1 VLNRYGW
8 SDALQQQFQS
18 YAALGLEPARVL
30 IQQRGR
36 FTIVTE
42 AGERSATLAGKFA
55 HDAADGGY
63 PVTGDW
69 VGVSAPKGDGDAII
83 RAVLPRATT
92 FTRREAGPGAPRG
105 QVVAANVAVALLV
118 ASLNAALSLSRIERY
133 LASTWESGAQPVV
146 VLTKSDMCDDADDR
160 VAQVEAVA
168 IGVPVH
174 AISSLTGQGLD
185 ALRAH
190 LAPGRTA
197 VLLGSSG
204 VGKSTLVNALAGR
217 EIMTVREIRD
227 DDTGKH
233 TTTHRELI
241 LLPGGALVLDTPGM
255 RELGL
260 WDASAGVSATFADLE
275 ALFTQCRFDDCRH
288 KAEPGCVVHAA
299 LEDGTLEQSRWE
311 AWRKLQKELRFEH
324 NKEDWQA
331 RMETRRDRVRKHKE
345 GRARMKFK
353 ARGGLDD

>member
-8 SDALQQQFQS
+8 SDTLQQQFQS

-30 IQQRGR
+30 VQQRGR
-36 FTIVTE
+36 YTIMT
-42 AGERSATLAGKFA
+42 AHGERSATLAGKFA
-55 HDAADGGY
+55 HDAADGFY

-69 VGVSAPKGDGDAII
+69 LGVAAPKGSGDAII

-105 QVVAANVAVALLV
+105 QVVAANVDVALLV
-118 ASLNAALSLSRIERY
+118 ASLNTDLSLRRIERY
-133 LASTWESGAQPVV
+133 LASTWESGAQPLV
-146 VLTKSDMCDDADDR
+146 VLTKADMCTEVDER
-160 VAQVEAVA
+160 VAEVEAVA
-168 IGVPVH
+168 FGVPVH
-174 AISSLTGQGLD
+174 AISALTGEGLD
-185 ALRAH
+185 AIRAH

-217 EIMTVREIRD
+217 EIMTVREIRG

-241 LLPGGALVLDTPGM
+241 LLPDGALILDTPGM

-260 WDASAGVSATFADLE
+260 WDAGAGVSATFADIE
-275 ALFTQCRFDDCRH
+275 ALFAQCRFHDCRH
-288 KAEPGCVVHAA
+288 KSEPGCAVRAA
-299 LEDGTLEQSRWE
+299 LDGGTLEPSRWE

-324 NKEDWQA
+324 NKENWQA

-353 ARGGLDD
+353 AKGGLDD

>member
-8 SDALQQQFQS
+8 SDVLQQQFSS

-36 FTIVTE
+36 YDIMT
-42 AGERSATLAGKFA
+42 ASGERSATLAGKFA
-55 HDAADGGY
+55 HDASDGGY

-69 VGVSAPKGDGDAII
+69 VGVSAPKGEGETII

-105 QVVAANVAVALLV
+105 QVVAANVDVALLV
-118 ASLNAALSLSRIERY
+118 ASLNADLSLRRIERY
-133 LASTWESGAQPVV
+133 LASAWESGAMPVV
-146 VLTKSDMCDDADDR
+146 VLTKADMCEDVDER
-160 VAQVEAVA
+160 VAEVEAIA
-168 IGVPVH
+168 FGVPVH
-174 AISSLTGQGLD
+174 AISAITGQGLD
-185 ALRAH
+185 AVRAH

-204 VGKSTLVNALAGR
+204 VGKSTLVNALAGK
-217 EIMTVREIRD
+217 EIMTVRAIRD

-241 LLPGGALVLDTPGM
+241 LLPDGALILDTPGM

-260 WDASAGVSATFADLE
+260 WDAGAGVSTTFADLE
-275 ALFTQCRFDDCRH
+275 ALFAQCRFDDCRH
-288 KAEPGCVVHAA
+288 KSEPGCAVRAA
-299 LEDGTLEQSRWE
+299 LEDGTLEPSRWE
-311 AWRKLQKELRFEH
+311 SWCKLQKELRFEH
-324 NKEDWQA
+324 NKENWQA
-331 RMETRRDRVRKHKE
+331 RMETRRERVRRSKD

-353 ARGGLDD
+353 AKGGFDD

>member
-1 VLNRYGW
+1 MLNRYGW
-8 SDALQQQFQS
+8 SDALQQQFSS

-36 FTIVTE
+36 YQLATGR
-42 AGERSATLAGKFA
+42 GERSATLAGKFA

-69 VGVSAPKGDGDAII
+69 VGVSAPKGEGDAII

-105 QVVAANVAVALLV
+105 QVVAANVDVALLA
-118 ASLNAALSLSRIERY
+118 ASLNADLSLRRIERY

-146 VLTKSDMCDDADDR
+146 VLTKADMCEDVDER
-160 VAQVEAVA
+160 VAEVEAIA
-168 IGVPVH
+168 FGVPVH
-174 AISSLTGQGLD
+174 AISALTGQGLD
-185 ALRAH
+185 AVRAH

-241 LLPGGALVLDTPGM
+241 LLPNGALILDTPGM

-260 WDASAGVSATFADLE
+260 WDADSGVSTTFADIE
-275 ALFTQCRFDDCRH
+275 ALFAQCRFDDCRH
-288 KAEPGCVVHAA
+288 KSEPGCAVRVA
-299 LEDGTLEQSRWE
+299 LEDGTLEPSRWE
-311 AWRKLQKELRFEH
+311 SWCKLQKELRFEH
-324 NKEDWQA
+324 NKENWQA
-331 RMETRRDRVRKHKE
+331 RMETRRERVRRAKD

-353 ARGGLDD
+353 AKGGFDD

>member
-8 SDALQQQFQS
+8 SDALQQQFSS
-18 YAALGLEPARVL
+18 YVALGLEPARVL

-36 FTIVTE
+36 YDIVTA

-69 VGVSAPKGDGDAII
+69 VGVSAPESEGDAII

-105 QVVAANVAVALLV
+105 QVVAANVDVALLV
-118 ASLNAALSLSRIERY
+118 ASLNADLSLRRIERY
-133 LASTWESGAQPVV
+133 LASAWESGAQPVV
-146 VLTKSDMCDDADDR
+146 VLTKADMCEEVEER
-160 VAQVEAVA
+160 VAEVEAIA
-168 IGVPVH
+168 FGVPVH
-174 AISSLTGQGLD
+174 AISALTGQGLD
-185 ALRAH
+185 AVRAH

-204 VGKSTLVNALAGR
+204 VGKSTLVNALAGK
-217 EIMTVREIRD
+217 EIMTVRAIRD

-241 LLPGGALVLDTPGM
+241 LLPDGALILDTPGM

-260 WDASAGVSATFADLE
+260 WDASAGVASTFSDLE
-275 ALFTQCRFDDCRH
+275 ALFAQCRFDDCRH
-288 KAEPGCVVHAA
+288 KSEPGCAVRAA
-299 LEDGTLEQSRWE
+299 LEEGTLEASRWDS
-311 AWRKLQKELRFEH
+311 WCKLQKELRFEH
-324 NKEDWQA
+324 NKENWQS
-331 RMETRRDRVRKHKE
+331 RMETRRERVRRSKE

-353 ARGGLDD
+353 AKGGFDD

>member
-8 SDALQQQFQS
+8 SDALQQQFSS

-36 FTIVTE
+36 YEIVTE

-55 HDAADGGY
+55 HDATDGGY

-69 VGVSAPKGDGDAII
+69 LGVSAPKGEGDAII

-105 QVVAANVAVALLV
+105 QVVAANVDVALLV
-118 ASLNAALSLSRIERY
+118 ASLNADLSLRRIERY
-133 LASTWESGAQPVV
+133 LASAWESGAEPVV
-146 VLTKSDMCDDADDR
+146 VLTKADMCTDVDERKAE
-160 VAQVEAVA
+160 VEAVA
-168 IGVPVH
+168 FGVAVH
-174 AISSLTGQGLD
+174 AISSVTGQGLD
-185 ALRAH
+185 GVRAH
-190 LAPGRTA
+190 LAPGKTA

-204 VGKSTLVNALAGR
+204 VGKSTLVNALAGK
-217 EIMTVREIRD
+217 EIMLTREIRD
-227 DDTGKH
+227 DDTGRH

-241 LLPGGALVLDTPGM
+241 LLPDGTLVLDTPGM

-260 WDASAGVSATFADLE
+260 WDAGAGVSATFADLE
-275 ALFTQCRFDDCRH
+275 ALFAQCRFDDCRH
-288 KAEPGCVVHAA
+288 RAEPGCAVRAA
-299 LEDGTLEQSRWE
+299 LENGTLEASRWE
-311 AWRKLQKELRFEH
+311 SWSKLQKELRFQQ
-324 NKEDWQA
+324 NKDDWQS
-331 RMETRRDRVRKHKE
+331 RMETRRDRVRKHKD

-353 ARGGLDD
+353 AKGGLDD